1 MSDWARGCVLRYDGD
16 HIKMSSE
23 TALMKTPAVNI
34 FFVFK
39 QREIFL
45 CVYNN
50 NIYFYVDILFFFFFI
65 LFLFFTIN
73 IKIYFKLKKSKIFF
87 MHFKNNHIWKGA
99 AERRIF
105 LTFAKLKI
113 RSRFQFALQ
122 DQLQN
127 KERLSLLKFH
137 F

>member
-1 MSDWARGCVLRYDGD
+1 VLRYDGD

-50 NIYFYVDILFFFFFI
+50 NIYFYVDILFFFFFV
-65 LFLFFTIN
+65 FLFFTIN
-73 IKIYFKLKKSKIFF
+73 IKIYFKLKNKIENLFSCISKI
-87 MHFKNNHIWKGA
+87 IIYEREA

-105 LTFAKLKI
+105 SYICETEDSFQVSVYSA
-113 RSRFQFALQ
+113 RSIAEQR
-122 DQLQN
+122 
-127 KERLSLLKFH
+127 ESLSLLKFQFFKGH
-137 F
+137 